1 MLDEHGTEI
10 MSVLLTKIQV
20 SISKVFAGL
29 LVVAAGVLMNSAE
42 LIITTYIMMGLHSL
56 SGLTV
61 MWRDRTGWSEMKWF
75 RMCMKLLWFPV
86 VIMATQWMQL
96 TNGIEIPITSIVA
109 GFLTVNEFRGFID
122 NVGKLTGIDIWNA
135 IADQIDWRKFK
146 KKD

>member
-1 MLDEHGTEI
+1 

-29 LVVAAGVLMNSAE
+29 IVVAAGVLMNSAE
-42 LIITTYIMMGLHSL
+42 LIVTTYIMMGLHAL

-109 GFLTVNEFRGFID
+109 GFLAINEFRGFID

-135 IADQIDWRKFK
+135 IADQIDWKKFK
-146 KKD
+146 KN